1 VLLSRWRVAGQST
14 FGLVKEFVQ
23 ELPHLPATEAWQRS
37 VDLLSNA
44 DLAVD
49 REPRLRSPDGNSLK
63 AQHPFFWAG
72 YMLVD
77 TGVDPRLAK
86 DPNVDKAAA
95 APEKP
100 NEKLNE
106 KPEEKPNEKKDPPG
120 KENAADKPGEEAPA
134 PRNELAP
141 KPQADPNPAVPGDPE
156 AAAADGNDAGK
167 PPAAGKKP
175 KAATPKRAGS

>member
-1 VLLSRWRVAGQST
+1 M
-14 FGLVKEFVQ
+14 
-23 ELPHLPATEAWQRS
+23 PATEAWQRS

-49 REPRLRSPDGNSLK
+49 REPRLRSPNGSSLK

-86 DPNVDKAAA
+86 DPNPEKAAA

-100 NEKLNE
+100 NA
-106 KPEEKPNEKKDPPG
+106 KPEEKPNEKNDLAG
-120 KENAADKPGEEAPA
+120 KENAAKKPGEEAAA
-134 PRNELAP
+134 PRNESAP
-141 KPQADPNPAVPGDPE
+141 KPEADPNPAVPNDPE
-156 AAAADGNDAGK
+156 VAADDRNDAGK
-167 PPAAGKKP
+167 PPAAVKKP